1 MTELSKRIL
10 FAVPA
15 AAFFIFITWLGDFY
29 FVGLVILVALFIQR
43 ELSMLASGAGF
54 EPDNLFPYTIG
65 LWILLSPY
73 LPHALAIGMG
83 IFLLFIAIQIFKSGD
98 YALKQVIGTFFCGIY
113 APLGLLA
120 IILIRNTGA
129 VEVGFALTMVLLLMV
144 WGNDVFAYFGGK
156 YLGKH
161 KLAPDISPNKTWEGF
176 FFGILGALFGL
187 IIAYFSVPVDLPV
200 SLLVLAPATLL
211 ISIFGPVGDLT
222 ASRIKRAA
230 NAKDASDIL
239 PGHGGFFDRFDAL
252 ILAGPVF
259 YLYLYALKN
268 LGYVSF

>member
-1 MTELSKRIL
+1 VTELTKRIL

-29 FVGLVILVALFIQR
+29 FVGLIVLVALFIQR
-43 ELSMLASGAGF
+43 ELSMLAAGAGF
-54 EPDNLFPYTIG
+54 EPDNFFPYTIG

-98 YALKQVIGTFFCGIY
+98 YALKQVVGTFFCGIY

-129 VEVGFALTMVLLLMV
+129 SEIGFALTMGLLLMV
-144 WGNDVFAYFGGK
+144 WGNDIFAYFGGK
-156 YLGKH
+156 YLGKN
-161 KLAPDISPNKTWEGF
+161 KLAPTISPNKTWEGF
-176 FFGILGALFGL
+176 FFGILGALVGL
-187 IIAYFSVPVDLPV
+187 TIAYYAVPVEFSV
-200 SLLVLAPATLL
+200 SLLVLAPVTLL
-211 ISIFGPVGDLT
+211 ISIFGPIGDLT

-230 NAKDASDIL
+230 NAKDASDFL

-252 ILAGPVF
+252 ILASPVF
-259 YLYLYALKN
+259 YLYMYALKI

>member
-1 MTELSKRIL
+1 VTELTKRIL

-15 AAFFIFITWLGDFY
+15 AAFFILITWLGGFY
-29 FVGLVILVALFIQR
+29 FLGLIILVVLFIQR
-43 ELSMLASGAGF
+43 ELAMLAAGAGF
-54 EPDNLFPYTIG
+54 KPDNYFPYTIG

-73 LPHALAIGMG
+73 LPHALAIGMA

-98 YALKQVIGTFFCGIY
+98 QALNEVIGTFFCGIY

-120 IILIRNTGA
+120 IVLIRNIGSSST
-129 VEVGFALTMVLLLMV
+129 GFALTIILLLMV

-156 YLGKH
+156 YLGKN
-161 KLAPDISPNKTWEGF
+161 KMAPTISPNKTWEGF
-176 FFGILGALFGL
+176 IFGTLGAFSGL
-187 IIAYFSVPVDLPV
+187 TIAYYVVPFDLSF
-200 SLLVLAPATLL
+200 SLLVLSPAVLL
-211 ISIFGPVGDLT
+211 ISIFGPIGDLT

-252 ILAGPVF
+252 ILASPVF
-259 YLYLYALKN
+259 YIYLYTLKI
-268 LGYVSF
+268 LDYVSF

>member
-1 MTELSKRIL
+1 MTELAKRIL

-29 FVGLVILVALFIQR
+29 FVGLIILVALFIQR

-54 EPDNLFPYTIG
+54 EPDSLFPYTIG

-83 IFLLFIAIQIFKSGD
+83 IFLLFIAIQIFKSAGH
-98 YALKQVIGTFFCGIY
+98 ALKQVIGTFFCGIY

-129 VEVGFALTMVLLLMV
+129 AEVGFTLTIALLLMV

-161 KLAPDISPNKTWEGF
+161 KLAPSISPNKTWEGF
-176 FFGILGALFGL
+176 FFGILGALVGL
-187 IIAYFSVPVDLPV
+187 TIAYHAVPTALSI

-211 ISIFGPVGDLT
+211 VSFFGPIGDLT

-252 ILAGPVF
+252 ILASPAF
-259 YLYLYALKN
+259 YLYIYVLKI

>member
-1 MTELSKRIL
+1 MTELTKRIL

-15 AAFFIFITWLGDFY
+15 AAFFLIITWLGGFY
-29 FVGLVILVALFIQR
+29 FVGLIILVALFIQR
-43 ELSMLASGAGF
+43 ELAMLAAGAGF

-98 YALKQVIGTFFCGIY
+98 HALRQVIGTFFCGIY
-113 APLGLLA
+113 APLGLLG

-129 VEVGFALTMVLLLMV
+129 AEVGFALAMGLLLMV
-144 WGNDVFAYFGGK
+144 WGNDIFAYFGGK
-156 YLGKH
+156 YLGKR
-161 KLAPDISPNKTWEGF
+161 KLAPAISPNKTWEGF
-176 FFGILGALFGL
+176 FFGILGAGAGL
-187 IIAYFSVPVDLPV
+187 TIAYYAVPVVLPV
-200 SLLVLAPATLL
+200 SLLALAPAALL
-211 ISIFGPVGDLT
+211 ISVFGPIGDLT

-252 ILAGPVF
+252 ILASPVC
-259 YLYLYALKN
+259 YLYIYALN
-268 LGYVSF
+268 ILGYASF

>member
-1 MTELSKRIL
+1 VTELTKRIL

-29 FVGLVILVALFIQR
+29 FVGLITLVALFIQR

-73 LPHALAIGMG
+73 LPHVLAIGMG
-83 IFLLFIAIQIFKSGD
+83 IFLLFIAIPIFKSGD

-129 VEVGFALTMVLLLMV
+129 VEVGFALTMGLLLMV

-156 YLGKH
+156 YLGKR
-161 KLAPDISPNKTWEGF
+161 KLAPAISPNKTWEGF
-176 FFGILGALFGL
+176 FFGILVALVGL

-211 ISIFGPVGDLT
+211 ISIFGPIGDLT

-252 ILAGPVF
+252 ILASPAF
-259 YLYLYALKN
+259 YIYLYALKIS
-268 LGYVSF
+268 GYVSF